1 MGPKIQFSTKKQT
14 NNMNAKEKTA
24 FMQIPVFLQQKKR
37 NKNVD
42 EASSPVNSKI
52 EAAGFNAQKK

>member
-1 MGPKIQFSTKKQT
+1 
-14 NNMNAKEKTA
+14 MNAKEKTA

-52 EAAGFNAQKK
+52 EAAGFNTQKK